1 MTDSQTVVRKLPR
14 LSPDA
19 TCNGQSQGAHLW
31 PQPWG
36 SLLSALVLKYQC
48 CSERAAL
55 PGDLELKRT
64 GARDLFKE
72 PVGGARS
79 IFKEK

>member
-1 MTDSQTVVRKLPR
+1 MAVALG
-14 LSPDA
+14 LA
-19 TCNGQSQGAHLW
+19 ALLAH
-31 PQPWG
+31 
-36 SLLSALVLKYQC
+36 VLKYQC

-72 PVGGARS
+72 PVGGGAWS